1 MGFAFLA
8 ISADLL
14 YYGGSFA
21 GAVAVVGRDGH
32 AEVVSR
38 LEGELEVA

>member
-8 ISADLL
+8 ISADPL
-14 YYGGSFA
+14 YGGSFA
-21 GAVAVVGRDGH
+21 GAVAVEGRDGH